1 MEEKNISQEFRLK
14 NMREISQNE
23 LMNKKHKKVCRDSN
37 YIEHLII
44 LQLLDMFPFL
54 LLVL

>member
-23 LMNKKHKKVCRDSN
+23 LMNKKHTKVCRDSN